1 MHVLARVRLQRPV
14 GDAPRGP
21 WALTHRPLSSS
32 STATWCWRVCVQAEG
47 VEYVVGEFPMIA
59 NSRAKS
65 NMDTEGV
72 IKVLADKKTDQMLGC
87 HMINAVSK

>member
-1 MHVLARVRLQRPV
+1 M
-14 GDAPRGP
+14 
-21 WALTHRPLSSS
+21 
-32 STATWCWRVCVQAEG
+32 CVQAEG